1 MHPIYTYIK
10 QVLHPYYQETE
21 AGALAKWILTE
32 VFHFSTFDLYAGK
45 DMNFSEN
52 DRDRLEDILNR
63 LRDYE
68 PLQYVL
74 VKAEFGGLSFEV
86 TPDVLI
92 PRPETLEL
100 VEWITA
106 DCQGTEGVR
115 ILDIGTGSGCIP
127 VTLYKRLEAYRP
139 PVASWDISEK
149 ALEVAGRNA
158 VANGAVVTF
167 CCQDV
172 LSESLPET
180 EVDVLVSNPPYIA
193 EKEKASMER
202 NVLDWEPGL
211 ALFVPD
217 DDPLLFYRRI
227 AEAGLRI
234 LSPKGRLYYEINRA
248 YGKETVEL
256 LERLGYTEVEL
267 RKDLSGNDRMV
278 KAVRP

>member
-32 VFHFSTFDLYAGK
+32 AFHFSTFDLYAGK

-139 PVASWDISEK
+139 QVASWDISEK

>member
-92 PRPETLEL
+92 PRSETLEL

-139 PVASWDISEK
+139 QVASWDISEK